1 MGYVLGVST
10 GAFGVAGAEEK
21 PQLAGLFK
29 KAQAGLTK
37 GVNFV
42 QLDLESLSEFEEPDL
57 EKKMKEEI
65 INKLGINFGIHS
77 ETRAFGV
84 EAAELDSAVK
94 MEYERAHERIINIL
108 KKSRE
113 IGAKYV
119 LIHSSESEPFR
130 LLERTLQSSDLV
142 DPQGNP
148 FRDFLKENEWLLN
161 WALSGRKEDVREK
174 MVECVMKVWREKV
187 SEGKWAE
194 ISAEDIEKEFKENGI
209 APQNFIWLELL
220 HGRTIEEDVADYLV
234 GRIQSEETSRG
245 LVFDKLPPQIKEEIN
260 SRIKKGLE
268 IIFQNLK
275 DSLSSIV
282 QSRELHYGPERWAY
296 YFIAKWMEDA
306 KDPLWEKIV
315 MASMK
320 FFAKR
325 DGKSL
330 EEWMVDEKINPQ
342 KLSIEDENFRR
353 KYEIWVPAVSAKY
366 IFGHFFP
373 TRSEYKDPKKELD
386 GMILALESPMGGRG
400 IEEWLRLANPYQY
413 YFLVEEANKKAG
425 KDIFAVAMDFEH
437 MLSLRIDPEIIIE
450 LLPEEGGKY
459 VRIIH
464 AGWPSTLAPAH
475 LPIEVGSSQQVYL
488 YKMYFKLRQKGFGK
502 DKECYIIFERGGPET
517 FQQSIIALQ
526 LIIECLNK
534 DIPPEKL
541 MEHPEFFGID
551 IKQMGSIE
559 RQRAVIREHA
569 FDPLR
574 GLIAVPEETHGFFG
588 RAAVERGKAEEWRRE
603 RYR

>member
-1 MGYVLGVST
+1 MGYILGVST

-57 EKKMKEEI
+57 EKKMEKEIRE
-65 INKLGINFGIHS
+65 KLGINFGIHS

-108 KKSRE
+108 KKSKN
-113 IGAKYV
+113 IKAKYV

-148 FRDFLKENEWLLN
+148 LRDFLEQNEWLLN

-174 MVECVMKVWREKV
+174 MVECVMKVWREKL
-187 SEGKWAE
+187 AE
-194 ISAEDIEKEFKENGI
+194 ISAKDIEKEFRENGI
-209 APQNFIWLELL
+209 VPQNFIWLEILR
-220 HGRTIEEDVADYLV
+220 GRTMEEYLV
-234 GRIQSEETSRG
+234 DYIIGRVQSEEIARRSKY
-245 LVFDKLPPQIKEEIN
+245 DKLSPEDKEGIN
-260 SRIKKGLE
+260 AGIESGLRITL
-268 IIFQNLK
+268 QNFK
-275 DSLSSIV
+275 DSISSIV

-296 YFIAKWMEDA
+296 YFIAKWMEDSR
-306 KDPLWEKIV
+306 DPLWEKIV
-315 MASMK
+315 MASMR

-325 DGKSL
+325 DGESL
-330 EEWMVDEKINPQ
+330 EEWMAKEKIDPK

-373 TRSEYKDPKKELD
+373 TRSEYKDPKEELD

-413 YFLVEEANKKAG
+413 YFLVEEANRKAG

-437 MLSLRIDPEIIIE
+437 MLSLRIDPEKVID

-475 LPIEVGSSQQVYL
+475 LPIEVGSNQQIYL
-488 YKMYFKLRQKGFGK
+488 YKLYFKLRQKGFGK
-502 DKECYIIFERGGPET
+502 DKDCYIIFERGGPET

-526 LIIECLNK
+526 LIIDCLNR
-534 DIPPEKL
+534 DIPPERL

-551 IKQMGSIE
+551 IKQMASIE
-559 RQRAVIREHA
+559 RQKTVIKEHA

-574 GLIAVPEETHGFFG
+574 GLIAVPEETHGFLG
-588 RAAVERGKAEEWRRE
+588 RAAVEKGKAEEWRRE